1 MKQHSTARQSEAREP
16 RREDHG
22 REVEPAAVI
31 DAHAFE
37 QDREDQSWRKFI
49 QASRDHVETL
59 ERNGRSR

>member
-1 MKQHSTARQSEAREP
+1 MEHVTARESETRQSHA
-16 RREDHG
+16 EDHG

-37 QDREDQSWRKFI
+37 QDREDPSWREFI

-59 ERNGRSR
+59 EREGRSR